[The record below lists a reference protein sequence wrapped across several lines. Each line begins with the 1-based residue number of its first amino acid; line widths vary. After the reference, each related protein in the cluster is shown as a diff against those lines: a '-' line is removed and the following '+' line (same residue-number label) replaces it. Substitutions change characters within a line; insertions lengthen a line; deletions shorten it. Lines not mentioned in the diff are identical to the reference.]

1 MKVFGRSC
9 NPFQFWLDAR
19 YDAFQP
25 RYQAL
30 INEVQDLV
38 RSLEKEADYPD
49 IMALPL
55 AKAKKFRNRNQ
66 TLSSVTARLNR
77 VVKKLRSSL

>member
-30 INEVQDLV
+30 INEVQDL
-38 RSLEKEADYPD
+38 KEADYPD